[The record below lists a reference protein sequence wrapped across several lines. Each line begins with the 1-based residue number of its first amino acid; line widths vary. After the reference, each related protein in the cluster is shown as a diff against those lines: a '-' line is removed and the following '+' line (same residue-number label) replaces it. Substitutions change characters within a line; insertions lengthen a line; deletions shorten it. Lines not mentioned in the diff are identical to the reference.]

1 MKFAE
6 WVPLHRRS
14 ILFLLFTLGI
24 AGLAGGLS
32 LPVGL
37 FPQTT
42 FPRVVVSLDAGDR
55 PADRMTIEV
64 TFPVEQ
70 AVRAVPGVVGIR
82 STSSRGSAEIS
93 VNFNWGQDMVGALL
107 QVESA
112 VGNTLRSLPAGTN
125 FDVRRMDPTIFPVL
139 GYSLVSDTRSLV
151 ELKDIGLYQ
160 ITPTLSTVSGVARV
174 QVQGGATAEYQ
185 VLVDPARLNSFGLT
199 LDDVAASLSAANIIT
214 AVGRLEADNKLYL
227 VLSDTQFA
235 DFNQV
240 ADTILRSGANGL
252 VRLGDVATVSPG
264 VTPQWIRI
272 TADGHDAV
280 LVLVY
285 QQPGGNTV
293 SIASQTK
300 AKFAALQKQLPPD
313 VRVANWYDQS
323 ELVVSSAGSVRDAIG
338 IGVIFAGLVLFLF
351 LRNVKVMLITAITV
365 PMVLASTALLLTV
378 LHMSF
383 NIMTLGGMAA
393 AVGLIVDD
401 MVVMI
406 EHIMRRLRGGSGN
419 YKGRV
424 MAAAAEFTR
433 PLAASSASTII
444 IFAPLAFLSGVTG
457 AFFKALSLT
466 IAASLILSFIF
477 AWVAVPI
484 LASYFLKQKD
494 TDQKEGGALTEKTHH
509 AYGRMMRR
517 LLARPWLVL
526 IAILPLLAAGY
537 FAYQRTGSGFMPVM
551 DEGGFILDYVALPG
565 LSLTETDRLLRQVE
579 SILQATPEVQTYS
592 RRTGAGLGGTLSEA
606 NHGDFFV
613 RLKPLPRRPID
624 EVMNDVQQRI
634 EQSVP
639 GLTVEM
645 AQLMEDLIGDLTAV
659 PQPIEIKLFSDDH
672 TQLLQVAPKVADA
685 LGKITGV
692 VSVKSGIVLAGDALD
707 IRVDREK
714 AALEGVAPDSV
725 TKMLDAYLSGVVTTQ
740 IQQGQKMVG
749 IRVWI
754 PPGARAMVQDIEKLQ
769 LRAPDGHLFPLK
781 RVATTRIITG
791 QPEIMR
797 EDFKQ
802 MVAVTGRI
810 SGRDLGSTA
819 LDAMAMLNRSGFL
832 PGGVTYALGGL
843 YQQQQIAFRGLM
855 IVFASAVV
863 LVFTLLLFLYE
874 SFLVAVAMLL
884 TTLLAMAAVFIGL
897 WLTHTE
903 LNITA
908 MMGMTMIIGIVTEVA
923 IFYYSEYH
931 EIDHTTA
938 PVERFILAGQNR
950 MRPIAMTTLAA
961 ILALM
966 PLALGIGQGAAM
978 EQPLAIAIIS
988 GLTVQLPLVL
998 IALPLLI
1005 RLLGG
1010 RAAASRH

>member
-24 AGLAGGLS
+24 AGLAGALS

-42 FPRVVVSLDAGDR
+42 FPRIVVSLDAGDR
-55 PADRMTIEV
+55 SANSMTIEV
-64 TFPVEQ
+64 TYPVEQ

-160 ITPTLSTVSGVARV
+160 ITPALSTVPGVALV
-174 QVQGGATAEYQ
+174 QMQGGATAEYQ
-185 VLVDPARLNSFGLT
+185 VLVDPSRLNSFGLT
-199 LDDVAASLSAANIIT
+199 LDDIAASLSAANIIT

-264 VTPQWIRI
+264 TMPQWIRV

-293 SIASQTK
+293 SIANQTK
-300 AKFAALQKQLPPD
+300 AKFAALQKQLPSD

-365 PMVLASTALLLTV
+365 PMVLASTVLLLTV
-378 LHMSF
+378 LQMSF

-406 EHIMRRLRGGSGN
+406 EHIMRRLRGGRGD

-477 AWVAVPI
+477 AWVAVP
-484 LASYFLKQKD
+484 LLSSYFLKQKD
-494 TDQKEGGALTEKTHH
+494 TDRKEAGRLMVKTHH
-509 AYGRMMRR
+509 VYGRMMRR
-517 LLARPWLVL
+517 LLPRPWLIL
-526 IAILPLLAAGY
+526 IAILPFLVAAY

-551 DEGGFILDYVALPG
+551 DEGGFILDYIALPG

-624 EVMNDVQQRI
+624 EVMNEVQQRI
-634 EQSVP
+634 EHLVP

-659 PQPIEIKLFSDDH
+659 PQPIEIKLFSDDYAL
-672 TQLLQVAPKVADA
+672 LLQTAPRVADA

-692 VSVKSGIVLAGDALD
+692 VSAKSGIVLAGDALD

-740 IQQGQKMVG
+740 IQQRQKMVG

-754 PPGARAMVQDIEKLQ
+754 PKSARDMVQDIEKLQ

-781 RVATTRIITG
+781 RVATIKIITG

-819 LDAMAMLNRSGFL
+819 VNAMAMLNRPGFL
-832 PGGVTYALGGL
+832 PNGVTYALGGL

-863 LVFTLLLFLYE
+863 LIFTLLLFLYE
-874 SFLVAVAMLL
+874 SFLVAIAMLL
-884 TTLLAMAAVFIGL
+884 TTLLAIAAVFIGL

-903 LNITA
+903 LSITA

-950 MRPIAMTTLAA
+950 MRPIAMTTLTT
-961 ILALM
+961 ILALL
-966 PLALGIGQGAAM
+966 PLALGIGQGSAM
-978 EQPLAIAIIS
+978 QQPLAIAIIS
-988 GLTVQLPLVL
+988 GLVVQLPLVL
-998 IALPLLI
+998 TVLPLL
-1005 RLLGG
+1005 LKMLGHA
-1010 RAAASRH
+1010 RAG